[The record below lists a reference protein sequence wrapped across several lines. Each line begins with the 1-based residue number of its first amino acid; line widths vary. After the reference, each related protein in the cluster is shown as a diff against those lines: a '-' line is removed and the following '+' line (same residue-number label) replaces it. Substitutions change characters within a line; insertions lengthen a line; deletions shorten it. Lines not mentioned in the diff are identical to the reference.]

1 MRISFLQPDF
11 EEAFESRNILEST
24 RRRYDRL
31 LTVLNRYI
39 VAFRSKRA
47 EGSVDLDLY
56 TADREAHEEA
66 VTQGGLLAYC
76 TSVPMEFTM
85 P

>member
-1 MRISFLQPDF
+1 MVSFPKISSVGISSNQL
-11 EEAFESRNILEST
+11 NVHI
-24 RRRYDRL
+24 RRTAD
-31 LTVLNRYI
+31 TMCRYI

-47 EGSVDLDLY
+47 EGSVDVDLY

-76 TSVPMEFTM
+76 EFDLVHPATS
-85 P
+85 